1 MQAKYVGYSTDT
13 GKNMTMAFGIF
24 FFSFEVR
31 VPQSEKSF
39 LHEPWQTASAPGR
52 FSLCLSGNF
61 KSIILSS
68 YCSFNFFLC
77 SSSFILLKFQIPCFS
92 YIVMRRCPG
101 FQERV
106 CKSNT
111 STSGDQSGTNL
122 NLASAGAIRRHEDSS
137 QSGHCRII
145 TGTSNFVVRTVL

>member
-1 MQAKYVGYSTDT
+1 
-13 GKNMTMAFGIF
+13 MTMAFGIF
-24 FFSFEVR
+24 FFLLKSECRR
-31 VPQSEKSF
+31 VKKVF
-39 LHEPWQTASAPGR
+39 FMNPGR
-52 FSLCLSGNF
+52 LHLCLGDFRLVSLATLNR
-61 KSIILSS
+61 IILSS

-101 FQERV
+101 FEERV
-106 CKSNT
+106 CKSKT

-137 QSGHCRII
+137 QSG
-145 TGTSNFVVRTVL
+145 TLSNNNGN